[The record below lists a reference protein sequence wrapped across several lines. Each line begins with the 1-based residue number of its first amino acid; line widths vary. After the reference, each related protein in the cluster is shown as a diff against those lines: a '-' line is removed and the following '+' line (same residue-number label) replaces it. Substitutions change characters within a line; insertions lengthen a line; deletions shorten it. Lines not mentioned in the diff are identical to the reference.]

1 MKRFFALFFVVLA
14 LFLFGCGGDKPKE
27 NEGFNEPPADE
38 GGEEPTDDDP
48 GQQSET
54 PKTYMISYNY
64 GEGSS
69 SCVPYIDTFTD
80 FSEVTLPTPTRDNM
94 VFIGWYE
101 QGVLIEKLSENR
113 DYDLV
118 AKWKEIT
125 PEEVVIEAIIEHE
138 KVYIGDEIKINVKVL
153 PEGVDQSVTVKV
165 TPKLHGSLSEDNV
178 FTCDQGGKYTIT
190 AISEVDRNIKSTYVI
205 EVADYYSPYHLL
217 DVMVS
222 KEIIAKDV
230 TSFQSTHNTE
240 TYVITS
246 LTNYLFED
254 LVVIENFV
262 PEGKENRPGKVSA
275 TGNAFSL
282 RYVTVHDVG
291 YTGTAKVTS
300 NNCVNSNNTS
310 WHYSTGNDGIYQ
322 QLPHDEIGW
331 HAGDGTTVSLEF
343 YDTGV
348 KAPEGDDTP
357 AKVTIN
363 QITGNFEMNGVE
375 TSIKAPLNSSANR
388 IVRNEELPYTGINN
402 YVDATTGT
410 YWIGKTH
417 WDKTYLTLGNYG
429 GNLNSIGIETSVYE
443 GSDLIYTW
451 QKTAKLIAI
460 RILKPHYLL
469 PRDVKQHNTFS
480 GKDCPM
486 TMRHANM
493 WEYFIGC
500 VECEYLI
507 TKYYRNWTIELI
519 CDSPYVNEKGRV
531 IGLPETEEIV
541 SFKIRLSN
549 NADFDQTFDYSI
561 KLPGRGVLNNLS
573 SQLLINEKKLFTI

>member
-1 MKRFFALFFVVLA
+1 MKRFLAFLFVFFALFLI
-14 LFLFGCGGDKPKE
+14 GCTSEHQEEKPKE
-27 NEGFNEPPADE
+27 NEESE
-38 GGEEPTDDDP
+38 GKQNPDDEEPK
-48 GQQSET
+48 QEV
-54 PKTYMISYNY
+54 KTYVITYDFDD
-64 GEGSS
+64 GSCEKVVES
-69 SCVPYIDTFTD
+69 FSD
-80 FSEVTLPTPTRDNM
+80 FSSVTLKIPTNDKREF
-94 VFIGWYE
+94 VGWYE
-101 QGVLIEKLSENR
+101 NGTLVERLSENR
-113 DYDLV
+113 NYNLV

-125 PEEVVIEAIIEHE
+125 PEEIVIEATIEHDQ
-138 KVYIGDEIKINVKVL
+138 VYIGDKIQLVFTVLPAGVSQEVNVKVSSKSHASI
-153 PEGVDQSVTVKV
+153 DS
-165 TPKLHGSLSEDNV
+165 DNV
-178 FTCDQGGKYTIT
+178 FTCDQGGKYTVT
-190 AISEVDRNIKSTYVI
+190 AISSVDSTIKATYVI

-217 DVMVS
+217 DVMVAS
-222 KEIIAKDV
+222 EIIAKDV
-230 TSFQSTHNTE
+230 TSFQSTHNTD

-262 PEGKENRPGKVSA
+262 PEGRENRPGKVSSS
-275 TGNAFSL
+275 GNAFSL

-291 YTGTAKVTS
+291 FTGTARVTS
-300 NNCVNSNNTS
+300 NNCVNSTNTS

-331 HAGDGTTVSLEF
+331 HAGDGTGTPLEF

-348 KAPEGDDTP
+348 KAPVGDDTP

-363 QITGNFEMNGVE
+363 QITGCFEMNGVA
-375 TSIKAPLNSSANR
+375 TTIKAPLNSSANR
-388 IVRNEELPYTGINN
+388 IVRNDELPYTGINN

-410 YWIGKTH
+410 YWIGRTH

-443 GSDLIYTW
+443 GSDLVYTW
-451 QKTAKLIAI
+451 QKTAKLIAV

-507 TKYYRNWTIELI
+507 TKYYKDWTIELI

-531 IGLPETEEIV
+531 ISLPDTEEEV
-541 SFKIRLSN
+541 SFKIRVSN
-549 NADFDQTFDYSI
+549 NSDFDKTFDYSI
-561 KLPGRGVLNNLS
+561 KLPAKSNLKNLS
-573 SQLLINEKKLFTI
+573 NILYVNYKKSFI

>member
-1 MKRFFALFFVVLA
+1 MKKIFV
-14 LFLFGCGGDKPKE
+14 FLFILIAIFLVGCGTQEKE
-27 NEGFNEPPADE
+27 NPKDE
-38 GGEEPTDDDP
+38 TKNDNNSKQDD
-48 GQQSET
+48 ET
-54 PKTYMISYNY
+54 PKEEKEDITYVITYDLD
-64 GEGSS
+64 GGSCDGLIES
-69 SCVPYIDTFTD
+69 FKD
-80 FSEVTLPTPTRDNM
+80 FSEVTLKTPTKEKAE
-94 VFIGWYE
+94 FAGWYE
-101 QGVLIEKLSENR
+101 GETLIEKINENKN
-113 DYDLV
+113 YNLV
-118 AKWKEIT
+118 AHWTSLAPREIS
-125 PEEVVIEAIIEHE
+125 IEAIKEYDE
-138 KVYIGDEIKINVKVL
+138 VYIGDEIKLNIIVL
-153 PEGVDQSVTVKV
+153 PEGVNQEVSVKAS
-165 TPKLHGSLSEDNV
+165 PRLHGFISEENI
-178 FTCDQGGKYTIT
+178 FTCDQGGQYTIT
-190 AISEVDRNIKSTYVI
+190 VVSQEDTSIKATYVI
-205 EVADYYSPYHLL
+205 DVANYYNPYKLL

-222 KEIIAKDV
+222 QEIIAKDV
-230 TSFQSTHNTE
+230 TSFQSTHNTD

-262 PEGKENRPGKVSA
+262 PVGKENRPGKVSS

-300 NNCVNSNNTS
+300 NNCVNSSNTS

-331 HAGDGTTVSLEF
+331 HAGDGTGTPLEF

-348 KAPEGDDTP
+348 KAPAGDDTP
-357 AKVTIN
+357 AKITIN
-363 QITGNFEMNGVE
+363 QISGNFEVNGVE
-375 TSIKAPLNSSANR
+375 TTIKAPLNSSDNR
-388 IVRNEELPYTGINN
+388 IVRNDELPYTGINN
-402 YVDATTGT
+402 YVDETTGT

-417 WDKTYLTLGNYG
+417 WDKTYRTLGNYG

-443 GSDLIYTW
+443 GSDLVYTW
-451 QKTAKLIAI
+451 QKTAKLIAV

-507 TKYYRNWTIELI
+507 TKYYKEWTIELI

-531 IGLPETEEIV
+531 IGLPEIEEMV
-541 SFKIRLSN
+541 SFKIRLTN
-549 NADFDQTFDYSI
+549 NDNFDKTFDYSI
-561 KLPGRGVLNNLS
+561 KLPAKSNLKNMS
-573 SQLLINEKKLFTI
+573 NKMNLGEKKIFCI

>member
-1 MKRFFALFFVVLA
+1 MRKVFTLLFLVFALFLI
-14 LFLFGCGGDKPKE
+14 GCGSTPQEKEPEKEPQGDTDPI
-27 NEGFNEPPADE
+27 AD
-38 GGEEPTDDDP
+38 PDPNQDP
-48 GQQSET
+48 GTDPVIE
-54 PKTYMISYNY
+54 TYMISYDC
-64 GEGSS
+64 GDET
-69 SCVPYIDTFTD
+69 SCLPDIVTFTD
-80 FSEVTLPTPTRDNM
+80 FSEVTLPTPTKDNM
-94 VFIGWYE
+94 VFAGWYE
-101 QGVLIEKLSENR
+101 NGVLIERISENR
-113 DYDLV
+113 DYNLV
-118 AKWKEIT
+118 AKWEELK
-125 PEEVVIEAIIEHE
+125 PEEILVEAEIEHE
-138 KVYIGDEIKINVKVL
+138 SVYIGDKIQLSFKVL
-153 PEGVDQSVTVKV
+153 PEGVDQEVDVKV
-165 TPKLHGSLSEDNV
+165 SPKSYGSISEDNV
-178 FTCDQGGKYTIT
+178 FTCEKGGNYTVT
-190 AISEVDRNIKSTYVI
+190 VISKADRNVKVTYVI
-205 EVADYYSPYHLL
+205 EVADYYNPYDLL
-217 DVMVS
+217 DTMVS

-262 PEGKENRPGKVSA
+262 PEGRVNRPGKVSSA
-275 TGNAFSL
+275 GNKFSL

-291 YTGTAKVTS
+291 FTGTAKVTS
-300 NNCVNSNNTS
+300 NNCVNSTNTS
-310 WHYSTGNDGIYQ
+310 WHYSIGNDGIYQ

-331 HAGDGTTVSLEF
+331 HAGDGTGVALEF
-343 YDTGV
+343 YDTGI
-348 KAPEGDDTP
+348 KAPVGDDTP

-363 QITGNFEMNGVE
+363 QITGNFEMNGIE

-402 YVDATTGT
+402 YVDEETGT

-417 WDKTYLTLGNYG
+417 WDTTYLTLGNYG

-451 QKTAKLIAI
+451 QKTAKLIAVK
-460 RILKPHYLL
+460 ILKPHYML

-500 VECEYLI
+500 VECEYLT
-507 TKYYRNWTIELI
+507 TKYYRDWTIELI

-531 IGLPETEEIV
+531 TGLPDTEETV
-541 SFKIRLSN
+541 SFKIRLTN
-549 NADFDQTFDYSI
+549 NNDFDKTFDYTI
-561 KLPGRGVLNNLS
+561 KLPGKGVLKNLS
-573 SQLLINEKKLFTI
+573 NQMVLNEKKMFTF